1 MNDFVPSATF
11 VEKTMETIRVF
22 EAAHQTRP
30 ARVFMHD
37 IVAKLLQA
45 GALLAGCG
53 IALANV
59 LRLYYAVFAPVLSH

>member
-22 EAAHQTRP
+22 EAHKTRP